1 MKIILLNFN
10 LRECTEETS
19 FYSDLIFP
27 SFFGA
32 SFQDGLTKVFYVL
45 FCSFYFS

>member
-27 SFFGA
+27 SFLRHLLSGWTDKSSLCTFLH
-32 SFQDGLTKVFYVL
+32 FLL
-45 FCSFYFS
+45 